1 MIKGLVTP
9 KSNTPFWLQPSSP
22 QEASCARLLWPTTEH
37 TSHWTRIHTH
47 TNKHTETRRRHTE
60 STQDDHTE
68 LTRRYSGRPA
78 FTFPCLSDSITRL
91 MCSPRV
97 LSDAHKSPLSHT
109 CDNKSPN
116 GFRLGHGIRSP
127 VLRPLALAR
136 VCVYGHSLPRRLGL
150 GACMLFL

>member
-9 KSNTPFWLQPSSP
+9 KSNTPFLASAIKPTGGELRSP
-22 QEASCARLLWPTTEH
+22 PLANDRTHFTLDVDPH
-37 TSHWTRIHTH
+37 SH
-47 TNKHTETRRRHTE
+47 KHTETRRRHTE

-127 VLRPLALAR
+127 VSRPLALAR
-136 VCVYGHSLPRRLGL
+136 VCFYGHSLPRRLGL